1 MRKRAAA
8 ALMAWMVMQAT
19 PAAAQDWL
27 RSYGGSGR
35 DSLREIVSVGD
46 GILAAG
52 STTSSDG
59 DLSIRTREG
68 KTGWL
73 LRLGAD
79 GSVLWNFC
87 SSRDGKAEICSPFV
101 HDNGCVS
108 CVLTGERGQEWIELN
123 ERGRAEKRVAVPD
136 VTQLCRHERQGE
148 NTPSMLCRMIGRDS
162 RSSRSWSIT
171 ATERAASRSWRR
183 MAGCRRE

>member
-8 ALMAWMVMQAT
+8 ALMAWMLMQAT

-73 LRLGAD
+73 IRLGAD

-108 CVLTGERGQEWIELN
+108 CVLTGERGQEWI
-123 ERGRAEKRVAVPD
+123 
-136 VTQLCRHERQGE
+136 
-148 NTPSMLCRMIGRDS
+148 
-162 RSSRSWSIT
+162 
-171 ATERAASRSWRR
+171 
-183 MAGCRRE
+183 

>member
-79 GSVLWNFC
+79 GSVLWNF
-87 SSRDGKAEICSPFV
+87 
-101 HDNGCVS
+101 
-108 CVLTGERGQEWIELN
+108 
-123 ERGRAEKRVAVPD
+123 
-136 VTQLCRHERQGE
+136 
-148 NTPSMLCRMIGRDS
+148 
-162 RSSRSWSIT
+162 
-171 ATERAASRSWRR
+171 
-183 MAGCRRE
+183 